1 MTDAPLFLGMPDT
14 KDYVFDG
21 HTGTGPSQAE
31 RWMHCTA
38 SLAAARAFLETLTP
52 NQQIEFAKSGTAARQ
67 GTTAHTVGEAEALFM
82 LGRITEDELNHILM
96 EMTVLPESDG
106 EAYDEEMAESIT
118 EYVDLLKQFH
128 DAGREVLIEH
138 KVGAVIPLM
147 TVDADGDPEVYTIT
161 GSGDAAALPSEDEMV
176 LDVVD
181 LKYGDNIWVDPD
193 ENPQCRI
200 YALGFLA
207 ELVDDGGN
215 LPEGLD
221 TINYHIVQPRLGGIK
236 TWSESVEDLLA
247 WRDEVL
253 SPALTEAL
261 GGSKAGA
268 AFRPSEQACQWCPAR
283 GTCAALA
290 ESRVEAA
297 ADLFDVIVDA
307 EFTDGPGAFPET
319 GALSDERLGELLAQV
334 LGLDKIKADLK
345 AEAQRRLHRGRKIAG
360 FKLVSYTPAR
370 EWVEEAS
377 DAFDPDAG
385 TWYGDM
391 TYEQAKALWKE
402 PDLVTPTQAIKV
414 LAPTMPG
421 DTIKAREAAAAEFLA
436 KLIHAPDKRPI
447 VAPADDRRKEWGGKP
462 PEEMFDIEEEA

>member
-1 MTDAPLFLGMPDT
+1 MSLFIGMPDT

-38 SLAAARAFLETLTP
+38 SLAAARAFLETLTL
-52 NQQIEFAKSGTAARQ
+52 NQQTEFAKSSMAARQ
-67 GTTAHTVGEAEALFM
+67 GTTAHTVAEAEALFM
-82 LGRITEDELNHILM
+82 LGKITEDDLQHTLM
-96 EMTVLPESDG
+96 EMTVMPEHEG
-106 EAYDEEMAESIT
+106 EAYNEEMAEFII

-128 DAGREVLIEH
+128 DAGREVLVEH
-138 KVGAVIPLM
+138 RISAVIPLM
-147 TVDADGDPEVYTIT
+147 TVDADGDQETYTIT

-215 LPEGLD
+215 LPDGLD

-247 WRDEVL
+247 WRDDVL

-268 AFRPSEQACQWCPAR
+268 AFNPSEQACQWCPAR

-297 ADLFDVIVDA
+297 AELFDTIVEA
-307 EFTDGPGAFPET
+307 EFADGPGAFPET
-319 GALSDERLGELLAQV
+319 GSLSDERLGGLLAQV
-334 LGLDKIKADLK
+334 MGLTKIQEALK
-345 AEAQRRLHRGRKIAG
+345 EEAQRRLHRGTKVKG
-360 FKLVSYTPAR
+360 FKLVSYTPHR
-370 EWVEEAS
+370 RWTEEA
-377 DAFDPDAG
+377 AEELKHTKVPG
-385 TWYGDM
+385 I
-391 TYEQAKALWKE
+391 WKE
-402 PDLVTPTQAIKV
+402 PELVSPTQAIKAMATT
-414 LAPTMPG
+414 LDKP
-421 DTIKAREAAAAEFLA
+421 TIKAREEEAAKQLAE
-436 KLIHAPDKRPI
+436 LIVAPDKRPI
-447 VAPADDRRKEWGGKP
+447 VAPEGDRRKEWGGKP